1 MRNIKS
7 FELNNGDCGID
18 ERSLVSYAVK
28 VNSEK
33 RMCPLGD

>member
-7 FELNNGDCGID
+7 FEFNNGLFGA
-18 ERSLVSYAVK
+18 EKQAHVSCALY

-33 RMCPLGD
+33 RMCPLGE